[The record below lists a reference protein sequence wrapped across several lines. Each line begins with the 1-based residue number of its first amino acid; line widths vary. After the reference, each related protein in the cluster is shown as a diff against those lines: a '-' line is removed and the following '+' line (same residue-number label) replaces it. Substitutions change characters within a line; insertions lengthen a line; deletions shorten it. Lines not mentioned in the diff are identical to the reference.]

1 MGQREHEKV
10 CSVPKVTETL
20 HFGVD
25 TLNQMKLSFQPPQG
39 PSKDGEWSSGLVE
52 NTMEILDRKYSIKEY
67 LKSHLVL
74 ATIFWVPTMY

>member
-1 MGQREHEKV
+1 MSEFHDKHGGEQCQFCCLPRHPNKRISCVLMGQREKHDKL

-39 PSKDGEWSSGLVE
+39 PSKDGE
-52 NTMEILDRKYSIKEY
+52 
-67 LKSHLVL
+67 
-74 ATIFWVPTMY
+74 